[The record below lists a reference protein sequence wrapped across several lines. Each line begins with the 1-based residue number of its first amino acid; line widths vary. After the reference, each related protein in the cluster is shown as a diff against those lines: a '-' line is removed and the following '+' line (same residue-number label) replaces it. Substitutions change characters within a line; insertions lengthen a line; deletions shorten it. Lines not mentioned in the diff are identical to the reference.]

1 MPVPPDTSRKAP
13 ADWDDPAAWGPTKT
27 FLYLTLTALLVGAAL
42 VALALLIFAPQR
54 PERLLGPGLVAAV
67 ALVGA
72 GLVQAG
78 RIVSARWFLASGV
91 WAAFTL
97 VATFTGGV
105 RAPVALGY
113 PLLIIM
119 CGWQI
124 GDRAALLAAG
134 ATVLAVIGLAMAE
147 MNQWLPGAP
156 LYLPAMHASVL
167 MVVCFLGA
175 AMVVLLVKA
184 YRNKLRQ
191 LHRSRED
198 LRRHSGEVESSR
210 ATLQRAQSV
219 ARVGSW
225 TFDLITNQLELSDET
240 RRIFDIPEVRQGD
253 MAAYLKRVYE
263 GDREPLQAA
272 WAAALRGA
280 DFDHEHRIV
289 DGAQV
294 RWIRQKA
301 EFEAGPDGAPIR
313 VLGIAQDITE
323 RKQADERIAELAF
336 YDQLSGLPNRTLL
349 LDRLKQVM
357 AAGERNASYSA
368 LLFLDLDNFKTLND
382 TLGHDMGDLLLQ
394 QVANRLMGCVRAGD
408 TVARLGGDEFVVM
421 LAGLGTGEAPAAMA
435 AETVGE
441 KILGALNQPYQIG
454 SHDHRSTP
462 SIGITLFGGGRVEPI
477 EEPLKRAD
485 LAMYQSKAAGR
496 NTLRFFDPKMQATVS
511 DRAALETGLRA
522 ALVREEL
529 VLHFQPLVTGAG
541 ALTGAEA
548 LVRWQHP
555 ERGLVSP
562 CEFISLAEDTGLILP
577 LGRWVMERACTQL
590 TLWAAQP
597 ALTHLTMA
605 VNVSARQFRQPDFV
619 EQVLAVIARSGADPR
634 RLQLELTES
643 LLVTNVEDIIAKM
656 TALQAHGVGF
666 ALDDFGTG
674 YSSLSYLGRL
684 PLDQLKIDRSFV
696 MGIETNPHAVA
707 ICAATIS
714 LAHSLG
720 LKVVAEGV
728 ETAAQRDL
736 LHLGHGCNYLQGYLF
751 SRPLPLVQF
760 EAFVQSR

>member
-421 LAGLGTGEAPAAMA
+421 LTPLGTQQTEALGSAESVALKLLTALSDVFTLGEI
-435 AETVGE
+435 T
-441 KILGALNQPYQIG
+441 YQ
-454 SHDHRSTP
+454 STS
-462 SIGITLFGGGRVEPI
+462 SIGVTLFQGDQAPI
-477 EEPLKRAD
+477 DELMRQAD
-485 LAMYQSKAAGR
+485 LAMYKSKAAGR
-496 NTLRFFDPKMQATVS
+496 NAVRFFDPAMEAAVME
-511 DRAALETGLRA
+511 RAALEADLRLA
-522 ALVREEL
+522 MDGNHFL
-529 VLHFQPLVTGAG
+529 LHYQPQVTANGR
-541 ALTGAEA
+541 LIGAEA
-548 LVRWQHP
+548 LLRFQHP
-555 ERGLVSP
+555 QRGMVSP
-562 CEFISLAEDTGLILP
+562 AQFIPLAEATGLILP
-577 LGRWVMERACTQL
+577 LGQWVLETACRQL
-590 TLWAAQP
+590 AIWAQVP
-597 ALTHLTMA
+597 NREHLVVA
-605 VNVSARQFRQPDFV
+605 VNVSAHQIRQHDFV
-619 EQVLAVIARSGADPR
+619 DQVLQTLQRTGARAQ
-634 RLQLELTES
+634 RLKLELTES
-643 LLVTNVEDIIAKM
+643 LMVSNLTDTIDKM
-656 TALQAHGVGF
+656 SQLQAAGVGF
-666 ALDDFGTG
+666 SLDDFGTG
-674 YSSLSYLGRL
+674 YSSLAYLRRL
-684 PLDQLKIDRSFV
+684 PLDQIKIDQAFV
-696 MGIETNPHAVA
+696 RGVQDDPQVA
-707 ICAATIS
+707 AIARTIIT
-714 LAHSLG
+714 LGQSLG
-720 LKVVAEGV
+720 LNVIAEGV
-728 ETAAQRDL
+728 ETTAERDFL
-736 LHLGHGCNYLQGYLF
+736 LVAGCHAYQGYLF
-751 SRPLPLVQF
+751 SRPLPVEEF
-760 EAFVQSR
+760 ERFSGPV